1 MTDME
6 RAERFARQA
15 PPLNQAEKDAINA
28 LFPAYIFRRSRTSE
42 IWTTCCH
49 RHMVVRN
56 EDMMMTTQERDFQA
70 VMWTLHQREP
80 KNRWTDPPQ
89 PGVKCPFCGEMA
101 IVKELG
107 RTGNRDNLSRYRRA
121 VVLRWYR
128 GALWARAYDCGKHY
142 SKDEGYSLTGEP
154 NCKLVGVYR
163 FKPGLAECSTRY
175 YCCGNYPFSSVERQT
190 GPLTEGR
197 WHIHSPFNANAE
209 YGIGYNVIGLDEIQK
224 SPFRYCMVEQAERKT
239 DKLLQFLVACC
250 FYPRQ
255 IEMLMKADMSDVVMD
270 LTERGVK
277 HAAVLNW
284 EEPDPAKAFAIG
296 RQELKIFLGTSR
308 DIRVLELYKRL
319 KGRIPMAECAKWL
332 SEDLNIR
339 KTFSAAKR
347 WSLPPEK
354 LMRYLDSNV
363 GCAQYGGVQS
373 MDSALRFWE
382 DYLTAAE
389 AMGYQLHRENVLLPR
404 NLGTA
409 HNEAT
414 GQHRARLEQERRTE
428 QERREA
434 QRLIDQRER
443 DLLMAETYAKR
454 KVKLEALSQA
464 NAQEMAALTAE
475 AKELG
480 AITKFT
486 AQEAGDAMGYMAMA
500 GWGATDMLQGMD
512 GVLQLAAASGEDLA
526 MVSDIVTDSL
536 SAFGLTAKD
545 TAHFS
550 DVLAAAATNS
560 NTNVAIMGE
569 TFKMSASVAGALGY
583 SIEDV
588 AVAMGLMANS
598 GVKGSI
604 AGTALRNTFNGLL
617 EGVTLTGAAFG
628 EYEYSAIKADG
639 TMKSFGSTIDELRGY
654 FERMTEAERVANAQA
669 IAGQRGYNGLLAIL
683 NATDADY
690 ASLTESINN
699 CTGAAQRMA
708 AVKLDNLNGQLTLMD
723 SAWDALKTT
732 LGEEFTPELRGL
744 AELATELLGDANEFV
759 KEHPALVKGLLA
771 SGAAVGAGAA
781 ALTGVAA
788 VTKVL
793 IPLMAAL
800 TKVLIPLMA
809 ALTAATPGV
818 NIIMGVTAAV
828 AGVAGVVTALA
839 TAANEGIP
847 SVKELSEAA
856 RDMRKAMDEAGET
869 YEETARQTMATA
881 EVADLYISKLEEIE
895 AATDGNVEG
904 NREYQNI
911 LGLLLRTVP
920 ELSDCISETTDQYGR
935 STYTLETTTEALRR
949 NTEAWKKN
957 AEAQAYQEYINSL
970 YDQYGEVLAEAAE
983 NEIKLTQAQVKLEAV
998 EQKRNAAMERLN
1010 ELTEQAGDAAGT
1022 NDLRT
1027 RAEPAISAML
1037 SGGGDDGFPP
1047 VQIVFQ
1053 ISGNATPETVQALR
1067 DYGDEFA
1074 DRVREVLEDMSA
1086 DAKRRAY

>member
-454 KVKLEALSQA
+454 KVKLEKKYGFA
-464 NAQEMAALTAE
+464 
-475 AKELG
+475 
-480 AITKFT
+480 
-486 AQEAGDAMGYMAMA
+486 
-500 GWGATDMLQGMD
+500 MD
-512 GVLQLAAASGEDLA
+512 GYVIRAPMDKDEILAEGRKLQHCVGGYADRHMSGA
-526 MVSDIVTDSL
+526 VTILFMRKAQKPNEPWLTIEMNGNSL
-536 SAFGLTAKD
+536 VQIHGFRNEGMYTTKGTFAPNPREVYREFLD
-545 TAHFS
+545 TWL
-550 DVLAAAATNS
+550 DWL
-560 NTNVAIMGE
+560 E
-569 TFKMSASVAGALGY
+569 
-583 SIEDV
+583 
-588 AVAMGLMANS
+588 
-598 GVKGSI
+598 KGSRRDKK
-604 AGTALRNTFNGLL
+604 GNP
-617 EGVTLTGAAFG
+617 
-628 EYEYSAIKADG
+628 
-639 TMKSFGSTIDELRGY
+639 
-654 FERMTEAERVANAQA
+654 
-669 IAGQRGYNGLLAIL
+669 
-683 NATDADY
+683 
-690 ASLTESINN
+690 
-699 CTGAAQRMA
+699 
-708 AVKLDNLNGQLTLMD
+708 KLP
-723 SAWDALKTT
+723 K
-732 LGEEFTPELRGL
+732 
-744 AELATELLGDANEFV
+744 
-759 KEHPALVKGLLA
+759 KK
-771 SGAAVGAGAA
+771 GAA
-781 ALTGVAA
+781 A
-788 VTKVL
+788 
-793 IPLMAAL
+793 
-800 TKVLIPLMA
+800 
-809 ALTAATPGV
+809 
-818 NIIMGVTAAV
+818 
-828 AGVAGVVTALA
+828 
-839 TAANEGIP
+839 
-847 SVKELSEAA
+847 
-856 RDMRKAMDEAGET
+856 
-869 YEETARQTMATA
+869 
-881 EVADLYISKLEEIE
+881 
-895 AATDGNVEG
+895 
-904 NREYQNI
+904 
-911 LGLLLRTVP
+911 
-920 ELSDCISETTDQYGR
+920 
-935 STYTLETTTEALRR
+935 
-949 NTEAWKKN
+949 
-957 AEAQAYQEYINSL
+957 
-970 YDQYGEVLAEAAE
+970 
-983 NEIKLTQAQVKLEAV
+983 
-998 EQKRNAAMERLN
+998 
-1010 ELTEQAGDAAGT
+1010 
-1022 NDLRT
+1022 
-1027 RAEPAISAML
+1027 
-1037 SGGGDDGFPP
+1037 
-1047 VQIVFQ
+1047 
-1053 ISGNATPETVQALR
+1053 
-1067 DYGDEFA
+1067 
-1074 DRVREVLEDMSA
+1074 
-1086 DAKRRAY
+1086 

>member
-1 MTDME
+1 ME

-454 KVKLEALSQA
+454 KVKLEKKYGFA
-464 NAQEMAALTAE
+464 
-475 AKELG
+475 
-480 AITKFT
+480 
-486 AQEAGDAMGYMAMA
+486 
-500 GWGATDMLQGMD
+500 MD
-512 GVLQLAAASGEDLA
+512 GYVIRAPMDKDEILAEGRKLQHCVGGYADRHMSGAVTILFMRKAQKPNEPWLTIEMNGNSLVQIHGFRNEGMYTTKGTFAPNPREVYREFLDTWLDWLA
-526 MVSDIVTDSL
+526 
-536 SAFGLTAKD
+536 
-545 TAHFS
+545 
-550 DVLAAAATNS
+550 
-560 NTNVAIMGE
+560 
-569 TFKMSASVAGALGY
+569 
-583 SIEDV
+583 
-588 AVAMGLMANS
+588 
-598 GVKGSI
+598 KGSK
-604 AGTALRNTFNGLL
+604 RDK
-617 EGVTLTGAAFG
+617 EG
-628 EYEYSAIKADG
+628 
-639 TMKSFGSTIDELRGY
+639 
-654 FERMTEAERVANAQA
+654 NP
-669 IAGQRGYNGLLAIL
+669 
-683 NATDADY
+683 
-690 ASLTESINN
+690 
-699 CTGAAQRMA
+699 
-708 AVKLDNLNGQLTLMD
+708 KLPR
-723 SAWDALKTT
+723 K
-732 LGEEFTPELRGL
+732 
-744 AELATELLGDANEFV
+744 
-759 KEHPALVKGLLA
+759 KK
-771 SGAAVGAGAA
+771 GAA
-781 ALTGVAA
+781 A
-788 VTKVL
+788 
-793 IPLMAAL
+793 
-800 TKVLIPLMA
+800 
-809 ALTAATPGV
+809 
-818 NIIMGVTAAV
+818 
-828 AGVAGVVTALA
+828 
-839 TAANEGIP
+839 
-847 SVKELSEAA
+847 
-856 RDMRKAMDEAGET
+856 
-869 YEETARQTMATA
+869 
-881 EVADLYISKLEEIE
+881 
-895 AATDGNVEG
+895 
-904 NREYQNI
+904 
-911 LGLLLRTVP
+911 
-920 ELSDCISETTDQYGR
+920 
-935 STYTLETTTEALRR
+935 
-949 NTEAWKKN
+949 
-957 AEAQAYQEYINSL
+957 
-970 YDQYGEVLAEAAE
+970 
-983 NEIKLTQAQVKLEAV
+983 
-998 EQKRNAAMERLN
+998 
-1010 ELTEQAGDAAGT
+1010 
-1022 NDLRT
+1022 
-1027 RAEPAISAML
+1027 
-1037 SGGGDDGFPP
+1037 
-1047 VQIVFQ
+1047 
-1053 ISGNATPETVQALR
+1053 
-1067 DYGDEFA
+1067 
-1074 DRVREVLEDMSA
+1074 
-1086 DAKRRAY
+1086 

>member
-454 KVKLEALSQA
+454 KVKLEKKYGFA
-464 NAQEMAALTAE
+464 
-475 AKELG
+475 
-480 AITKFT
+480 
-486 AQEAGDAMGYMAMA
+486 
-500 GWGATDMLQGMD
+500 MD
-512 GVLQLAAASGEDLA
+512 GYVIRAPMDKDEILAEGRKLQHCVGGYADRHMSGAVTILFMRKAQKPNEPWLTIEMNGNSLVQIHGFRNEGMYTTKGTFAPNPREVYREFLDTWLDWLA
-526 MVSDIVTDSL
+526 
-536 SAFGLTAKD
+536 
-545 TAHFS
+545 
-550 DVLAAAATNS
+550 
-560 NTNVAIMGE
+560 
-569 TFKMSASVAGALGY
+569 
-583 SIEDV
+583 
-588 AVAMGLMANS
+588 
-598 GVKGSI
+598 KGSK
-604 AGTALRNTFNGLL
+604 RDK
-617 EGVTLTGAAFG
+617 EG
-628 EYEYSAIKADG
+628 
-639 TMKSFGSTIDELRGY
+639 
-654 FERMTEAERVANAQA
+654 NP
-669 IAGQRGYNGLLAIL
+669 
-683 NATDADY
+683 
-690 ASLTESINN
+690 
-699 CTGAAQRMA
+699 
-708 AVKLDNLNGQLTLMD
+708 KLPR
-723 SAWDALKTT
+723 K
-732 LGEEFTPELRGL
+732 
-744 AELATELLGDANEFV
+744 
-759 KEHPALVKGLLA
+759 KK
-771 SGAAVGAGAA
+771 GAA
-781 ALTGVAA
+781 A
-788 VTKVL
+788 
-793 IPLMAAL
+793 
-800 TKVLIPLMA
+800 
-809 ALTAATPGV
+809 
-818 NIIMGVTAAV
+818 
-828 AGVAGVVTALA
+828 
-839 TAANEGIP
+839 
-847 SVKELSEAA
+847 
-856 RDMRKAMDEAGET
+856 
-869 YEETARQTMATA
+869 
-881 EVADLYISKLEEIE
+881 
-895 AATDGNVEG
+895 
-904 NREYQNI
+904 
-911 LGLLLRTVP
+911 
-920 ELSDCISETTDQYGR
+920 
-935 STYTLETTTEALRR
+935 
-949 NTEAWKKN
+949 
-957 AEAQAYQEYINSL
+957 
-970 YDQYGEVLAEAAE
+970 
-983 NEIKLTQAQVKLEAV
+983 
-998 EQKRNAAMERLN
+998 
-1010 ELTEQAGDAAGT
+1010 
-1022 NDLRT
+1022 
-1027 RAEPAISAML
+1027 
-1037 SGGGDDGFPP
+1037 
-1047 VQIVFQ
+1047 
-1053 ISGNATPETVQALR
+1053 
-1067 DYGDEFA
+1067 
-1074 DRVREVLEDMSA
+1074 
-1086 DAKRRAY
+1086 